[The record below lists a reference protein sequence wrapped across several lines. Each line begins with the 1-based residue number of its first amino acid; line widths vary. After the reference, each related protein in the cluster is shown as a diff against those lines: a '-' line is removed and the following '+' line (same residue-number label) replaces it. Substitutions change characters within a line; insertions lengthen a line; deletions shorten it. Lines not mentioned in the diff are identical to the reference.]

1 MFNEAKFPRLI
12 FKIGKGVIG
21 RWKIIPEVLV
31 LILHDS
37 YEFDSRDSYIFIYLL
52 YTSIGIDGLKR
63 SLNYSKARNKLV

>member
-1 MFNEAKFPRLI
+1 MFNEAKFPCFI

-37 YEFDSRDSYIFIYLL
+37 YEFDSRDSYITAKELPNLI
-52 YTSIGIDGLKR
+52 
-63 SLNYSKARNKLV
+63 NKE